1 MIQRP
6 GSREGDDMANA
17 RVARQSIKNKRSGIG
32 NYTIIRPGAKRTSGV
47 GRSVAFSRLS
57 VIDSENAGVV
67 ELGEKTL
74 SKLFDVQ
81 VPDNRDITWLAEKAR
96 LLAKY
101 QAAGMTKVEAER
113 EIKIN
118 KPLGRAQ
125 RTITKKQNISASN
138 LSVANKVAELKEEVD
153 QGRAESKSDQAML
166 MRELSRVFGS
176 IRSMQ
181 TISSA
186 EFNNLRR
193 IAERVNIPSSRTILG
208 LNARYVDK
216 DYYDSNSGS
225 IHLLLIGK
233 LLEAEKKGVDYDKYN
248 MNLIVRDYSKGIKG
262 IHDGLPA
269 KSISSM
275 YSALSRGFPRDPR
288 YLDLDSGGLISQ
300 EQLRTLAGYYQG
312 GFANPI
318 FSIADTKLTPITKP
332 GTSAASSTSKPSVQ

>member
-6 GSREGDDMANA
+6 GSREGDDMGNT
-17 RVARQSIKNKRSGIG
+17 RVARQSIKNTRSGIG
-32 NYTIIRPGAKRTSGV
+32 NYTIIRPGAKRTSGF

-81 VPDNRDITWLAEKAR
+81 VPDNRDITWIAEKAR

-101 QAAGMTKVEAER
+101 QAEGMTRSEAER

-125 RTITKKQNISASN
+125 RTITKKRNIAESN
-138 LSVANKVAELKEEVD
+138 LSVSNKIAELKEEVD
-153 QGRAESKSDQAML
+153 QGRAESRADQAML
-166 MRELSRVFGS
+166 VRELSRIFGS

-193 IAERVNIPSSRTILG
+193 ISERVNIPSSRTILG

-233 LLEAEKKGVDYDKYN
+233 LIEAEKKGVDYDKYN

-300 EQLRTLAGYYQG
+300 EQLRTLAGYYPG